1 MAFSEPVI
9 PYFQSTSNILATP
22 ETNCLSS
29 ERDIHKGNKS
39 DEGCEEG
46 AVQDWWGGVIRPL
59 QIILSINDKI
69 LVKICRNFFQ
79 IQTKSVQRCPKSVQN
94 VKKLQKFQKLVQK
107 CLVITTSTQPFYLKF
122 FVLKISWTHIFL

>member
-1 MAFSEPVI
+1 MFLF
-9 PYFQSTSNILATP
+9 FQSTSNILATP

-59 QIILSINDKI
+59 QIILSTQGTLLIDANPNDKI
-69 LVKICRNFFQ
+69 LVKICRNFSKFRQ
-79 IQTKSVQRCPKSVQN
+79 NQSRNVQN
-94 VKKLQKFQKLVQK
+94 PSKM
-107 CLVITTSTQPFYLKF
+107 LKSYKNF
-122 FVLKISWTHIFL
+122 KNWSKNV